1 MKDLIILGAGPAG
14 MSAAIY
20 AARKKMD
27 FSIIASGFGGNMA
40 LASEV
45 DNYPGLRNI
54 PGYEIAVKMKEHLKS
69 YGVKIEDD
77 TIEKIERKGKTFI
90 LKSKSKTYECET
102 LIIATGRKA
111 RELTSKNADKFKGKG
126 ISYCATCDAP
136 LFAGKAVA
144 VVGGGN
150 SAMDAVMQL
159 SKHASKIY
167 LLVRRDELKADKMFA
182 EKALKHCE
190 VKYLCEIEEFS
201 GKDFLSEIIINL
213 EGKRETLKVDGV
225 FSEIGWKPNSDLI
238 DFADKTEKGEI
249 KADNSCRTSV
259 EGLFAAGDV
268 TDSSSKQMI
277 TAAGLGATA
286 LISAYNYLNKQ

>member
-14 MSAAIY
+14 MAAAIY

-54 PGYEIAVKMKEHLKS
+54 SGYEIAVKMKEHLKS

-77 TIEKIERKGKTFI
+77 TIEKIEKKGNFL
-90 LKSKSKTYECET
+90 LKSKSKTYECKT

-111 RELTSKNADKFKGKG
+111 RELTAKNAEKFKGKG

-159 SKHASKIY
+159 SKYASKIY

-190 VKYLCEIEEFS
+190 VKYLCEIEEFN
-201 GKDFLSEIIINL
+201 GNAFLSEITINL

-225 FSEIGWKPNSDLI
+225 FSEIGWKPNSGI
-238 DFADKTEKGEI
+238 VDFAEKTDKGEI
-249 KADNSCRTSV
+249 KIDCSCRTSA

-268 TDSSSKQMI
+268 TASSSKQI
-277 TAAGLGATA
+277 ISSAGQGATA
-286 LISAYNYLNKQ
+286 LISAYNHLTEQ